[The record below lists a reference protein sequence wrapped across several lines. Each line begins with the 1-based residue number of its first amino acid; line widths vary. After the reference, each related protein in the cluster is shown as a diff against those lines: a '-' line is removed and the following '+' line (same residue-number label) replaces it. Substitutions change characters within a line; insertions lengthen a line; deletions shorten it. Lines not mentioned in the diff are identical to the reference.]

1 MGTSSGSNHPHQMLP
16 PRQQLRSGGPETALS
31 LVSSDPHSS
40 HEGQEPRSNS
50 DAVRRESPAE
60 SASSQETWP
69 LGEVSVAKKTV
80 VVNKKTEPDSHE
92 HPVMHH
98 VSNADKVS
106 IRDIARER
114 VEIVA
119 ERMHRLPDEFLEELK
134 NGLKSI
140 LEGNAALSVDEF
152 MFLQKL
158 VQSRPDLTS
167 TTLMRAHRVQLE
179 ILVAINTGI
188 QAFLHPNISLSQANL
203 IEVFVYKRCRNIAC
217 QSQLPA
223 DDCYCEVC
231 TKRKGFCNLCMCV
244 ICNKF
249 DFSVNSCRWIG
260 CDLCSHWTHTD
271 CAIRDGQITAGS
283 SAKNASGPGEM
294 MFKCRA
300 CNRTSELL
308 GWVRDVFQHC
318 APNWDRESLV
328 KELDFVSRI
337 FRGSED
343 QRGRKLFWKCEELME
358 KIKGGLAEATA
369 AKLILMFFQEIELD
383 SAKSFD
389 IGEGGRLIAPQDAC
403 SRIAEVVQ
411 ETLRKM
417 EIVSEEKMRMF
428 KKARMALESCD
439 RELEDKAK
447 EVAEMKAE
455 RQKKKLQIDEL
466 DRIVRLKQAE
476 ADMFQLKANEAKR
489 EAERLQRIVLAKM
502 DKSEEEYASNYLKQR
517 LSEAEAEKQYLFEKI
532 KLQENSRAVSQSSG
546 GGGGGGDPSQV
557 LMYSKIRDLLQGYK

>member
-16 PRQQLRSGGPETALS
+16 PRQQLRTLETTLS
-31 LVSSDPHSS
+31 LVSHD
-40 HEGQEPRSNS
+40 GQEPRSNNS
-50 DAVRRESPAE
+50 DTVRRESPAE

-69 LGEVSVAKKTV
+69 LADPITAKKTV
-80 VVNKKTEPDSHE
+80 KQKTEPETSHE
-92 HPVMHH
+92 QQQVMHH
-98 VSNADKVS
+98 VSSADKVS
-106 IRDIARER
+106 VRDIARER

-134 NGLKSI
+134 SGLKAV
-140 LEGNAALSVDEF
+140 LEGNAAHSVEEF

-158 VQSRPDLTS
+158 VQSRSDLNS
-167 TTLMRAHRVQLE
+167 TTLVRAHRAQLE

-188 QAFLHPNISLSQANL
+188 QAFLHPNITLSQSSL
-203 IEVFVYKRCRNIAC
+203 VEIFLYKRCRNIPC
-217 QSQLPA
+217 QNQLPA
-223 DDCYCEVC
+223 DDCRCDVC
-231 TKRKGFCNLCMCV
+231 ANRKGFCNLCMCV

-249 DFSVNSCRWIG
+249 DFSVNTCRWIG

-271 CAIRDGQITAGS
+271 CAIRDGQITTGS
-283 SAKNASGPGEM
+283 GEM
-294 MFKCRA
+294 LFKCRA
-300 CNRTSELL
+300 CNHSSELL
-308 GWVRDVFQHC
+308 GFVKDVFQHC
-318 APNWDRESLV
+318 APNWDRESLM

-343 QRGRKLFWKCEELME
+343 QRGRKLFWKCEELMD
-358 KIKGGLAEATA
+358 KIKGGLAETTA

-383 SAKSFD
+383 SSKSF
-389 IGEGGRLIAPQDAC
+389 ENGGLIAPQDAC

-417 EIVSEEKMRMF
+417 EVVSEEKMRMF
-428 KKARMALESCD
+428 KKARMALETCD

-447 EVAEMKAE
+447 EVAELKAE

-466 DRIVRLKQAE
+466 ERIVRLKQAE

-489 EAERLQRIVLAKM
+489 EGERLQRIILAKT

-517 LSEAEAEKQYLFEKI
+517 MSEAEAEKQYLFEKI
-532 KLQENSRAVSQSSG
+532 KLQESSRVASQSS
-546 GGGGGGDPSQV
+546 GGGGGDPSQV
-557 LMYSKIRDLLQGYK
+557 LMYSKIRDLLQGYNLSPKVDSQSNERHPFRSNP